1 MSELPRIA
9 VLYGGPS
16 GEREVSLD
24 SGGAVLRA
32 LQGLGLDAVGI
43 DIQPARLQQQVVD
56 SRAEIAFNVC
66 HGAVGEDGLLQ
77 ACLETQGIPYTGS
90 GVLATALAMDKWR
103 CKQLWRAAGLPVT
116 DGILL
121 RRGASVPDLGARF
134 GWPLY
139 IKPNHG
145 GSSLGVSKVTD
156 PAELDMALQT
166 AFAIEDE
173 VLCEDAI
180 IGHEATVGILDH
192 RALPPIVIETPRAF
206 YDYTAKYLAD
216 DTRYL
221 LPSGLG
227 STLDQ
232 QLQEL
237 ALKAFA
243 ELGGRDWGR
252 VDFMVSAEGRPYLLE
267 VNSVPGM
274 TNHSLIPMAAK
285 AVGLGFPELCDTILR
300 IAQRRV
306 KHG

>member
-1 MSELPRIA
+1 MSDLPRIA

-16 GEREVSLD
+16 GERAVSLD
-24 SGGAVLRA
+24 SGRAVLQA

-43 DIQPARLQQQVVD
+43 DIQPAIIQQQVAD
-56 SRAEIAFNVC
+56 SKAHIAFNVC

-77 ACLETQGIPYTGS
+77 ACLETLNIVYTGS
-90 GVLATALAMDKWR
+90 GVLASALAMDKWR

-121 RRGASVPDLGARF
+121 RRGENAPDLGALL

-145 GSSLGVSKVTD
+145 GSSLGVSKVTG
-156 PAELDMALQT
+156 PAELDAALRS

-173 VLCEDAI
+173 VLCEGAV
-180 IGHEATVGILDH
+180 IGHEATVGILDG
-192 RALPPIVIETPRAF
+192 RALPPIVIETPRTF

-227 STLDQ
+227 VPLDQ
-232 QLQEL
+232 QLQTL

-252 VDFMVSAEGRPYLLE
+252 VDFMISSDSQAHLLE

-274 TNHSLIPMAAK
+274 TSHSLVPMAAK
-285 AVGLGFPELCDTILR
+285 AIGMDFPELCSAILCT
-300 IAQRRV
+300 AQRRV

>member
-1 MSELPRIA
+1 MSDLPRIA

-24 SGGAVLRA
+24 SGRAVLQA

-43 DIQPARLQQQVVD
+43 DIQPAIIQQQVAD
-56 SRAEIAFNVC
+56 SKAHIAFNVC

-77 ACLETQGIPYTGS
+77 ACLETLNIVYTGS
-90 GVLATALAMDKWR
+90 GVLASALAMDKWR

-121 RRGASVPDLGARF
+121 RRGENAPDLGARF

-145 GSSLGVSKVTD
+145 GSSLGVSKVTG
-156 PAELDMALQT
+156 PAELDAALRS

-173 VLCEDAI
+173 VLCEGAV
-180 IGHEATVGILDH
+180 IGHEATVGILDGH
-192 RALPPIVIETPRAF
+192 ALPPIVIETPRAF

-227 STLDQ
+227 APLDQ
-232 QLQEL
+232 QLQTL

-252 VDFMVSAEGRPYLLE
+252 VDFMISSDSQAHLLE

-274 TNHSLIPMAAK
+274 TSHSLVPMAAK
-285 AVGLGFPELCDTILR
+285 AIGMDFPELCSAILCT
-300 IAQRRV
+300 AQRRV

>member
-1 MSELPRIA
+1 MSDLPRIA

-16 GEREVSLD
+16 GERAVSLD
-24 SGGAVLRA
+24 SGRAVLQA

-43 DIQPARLQQQVVD
+43 DIQPAIIQQQVAD
-56 SRAEIAFNVC
+56 SKAHIAFNVC

-77 ACLETQGIPYTGS
+77 ACLETLNIVYTGS
-90 GVLATALAMDKWR
+90 GVLASALAMDKWR

-121 RRGASVPDLGARF
+121 RRGENAPDLGALF

-145 GSSLGVSKVTD
+145 GSSLGVSKVTG
-156 PAELDMALQT
+156 PAELDAALRS

-173 VLCEDAI
+173 VLCEGAV
-180 IGHEATVGILDH
+180 IGHEATVGILDG
-192 RALPPIVIETPRAF
+192 RALPPIVIETPRTF

-227 STLDQ
+227 APLDQ
-232 QLQEL
+232 QLQTL

-252 VDFMVSAEGRPYLLE
+252 VDFMISSDSQAHLLE

-274 TNHSLIPMAAK
+274 TSHSLVPMAAK
-285 AVGLGFPELCDTILR
+285 AIGMDFPELCSAILCT
-300 IAQRRV
+300 AQRRV

>member
-1 MSELPRIA
+1 MSDLPRIA

-16 GEREVSLD
+16 GEREVSID
-24 SGGAVLRA
+24 SGRAVLQA

-43 DIQPARLQQQVVD
+43 DIQPAILQQQVTDTKAHIV
-56 SRAEIAFNVC
+56 FNVC

-77 ACLETQGIPYTGS
+77 ACLETLDMPYTGS
-90 GVLATALAMDKWR
+90 GVLASALAMDKWR

-121 RRGASVPDLGARF
+121 RRGENAPDLGARF

-145 GSSLGVSKVTD
+145 GSSLGVSKVTG
-156 PAELDMALQT
+156 PAELDAALQS

-173 VLCEDAI
+173 VLCEGAV
-180 IGHEATVGILDH
+180 IGHEATVGILDGH
-192 RALPPIVIETPRAF
+192 ALPPIVIETPRAF

-227 STLDQ
+227 ATLDQ
-232 QLQEL
+232 QLQRL

-252 VDFMVSAEGRPYLLE
+252 VDFMISGDGQAHLLE

-274 TNHSLIPMAAK
+274 TSHSLVPMAAK
-285 AVGLGFPELCDTILR
+285 AIGMGFPELCNAILR
-300 IAQRRV
+300 TAQRRV